1 MSRQVVEEAQAEA
14 AMLERH
20 TVSGERLGVQPTML
34 LAASCFLW
42 AGMIL
47 GISFLETPVKFTAPS
62 VTLPIGLDV
71 GRHVFGMFNKVE
83 IIWALLVYGLMHAA
97 RGSWLS
103 RLPLMMVVG
112 VVLLQTVWLLPVLD
126 ERVGMVL
133 SGQTPPPAPYHL
145 VYVMLEVLKLICL
158 MTTGTA
164 CLRVLTSSANTTQQ
178 RTQK

>member
-1 MSRQVVEEAQAEA
+1 M
-14 AMLERH
+14 
-20 TVSGERLGVQPTML
+20 
-34 LAASCFLW
+34 
-42 AGMIL
+42 
-47 GISFLETPVKFTAPS
+47 KFTAPS
-62 VTLPIGLDV
+62 LTLPVGLDV

-83 IIWALLVYGLMHAA
+83 IVWALVVCGLMMA
-97 RGSWLS
+97 
-103 RLPLMMVVG
+103 VG
-112 VVLLQTVWLLPVLD
+112 VVALQTVWLLPVLD

-158 MTTGTA
+158 MIIGTA